1 MTDKSFDAIVI
12 GGGPGGY
19 VAAIRLGQLG
29 MKTLVVDKEYMG
41 GTCLNWGCI
50 PSKALIYASGLADK
64 VRHAEAMDLCARALL
79 IAEKMIDDGAL
90 AKQLEARYAGW
101 KGKLGKDI
109 LAGRMS
115 LAKLAALVEKGD
127 LEPQPRSGRQERLEA
142 LGDNYI

>member
-29 MKTLVVDKEYMG
+29 LKTLVVDKEYMG

-64 VRHAEAMDLCARALL
+64 VRHAEAMGIFASEVKVDV
-79 IAEKMIDDGAL
+79 EKMQAWKEGIVKKLTSGVSSLVKSAGGSIVMGN
-90 AKQLEARYAGW
+90 ARLTG
-101 KGKLGKDI
+101 LHTV
-109 LAGRMS
+109 L
-115 LAKLAALVEKGD
+115 
-127 LEPQPRSGRQERLEA
+127 
-142 LGDNYI
+142 